1 MSQVL
6 ARLPRVINQSEPD
19 LELGS
24 YLFELWLAG
33 NGWVRRRVETV
44 DFLGAGSLRRSVS
57 VDFEI
62 PDTDFK
68 TPRPLPVPLAL
79 LEKRQ
84 LVDFDVFDE
93 ARNALPVCTRAENS
107 YAAWSML
114 AAVAAVEIRDAD
126 GNGAGRSVE
135 PLWEDLWSIAS
146 GDAQGALEVLDGFAE
161 SEDHLGRTLAESSFF
176 DAVAR
181 TLATVF
187 LLLVPVEGPAGQ
199 RRVIKFRYTLGHRR
213 FGSATE
219 RFCQSMGWMPAGFEF
234 YVPAVGES
242 ESYHFELAAPTD
254 LEVARSTLH
263 LKDPVTG
270 WEDIEGVST
279 GTRAHLYTTGKQ
291 PDVDGTALIWLQIS
305 RTGLLRSGCVVAGMI
320 CAVLLFF
327 YATGRLDRP
336 PRDIQS
342 AILLTLPALVATLV
356 VRPGE
361 HGLVTELL
369 LGVRSAVAMSGA
381 VAYIAALLLGTG
393 TRGEVLLVSWR
404 VLLVLSSLCFV
415 SLFLAFLM
423 CKPKSSATMLT

>member
-1 MSQVL
+1 MDSL
-6 ARLPRVINQSEPD
+6 ERLKPD
-19 LELGS
+19 LELGG

-33 NGWVRRRVETV
+33 NGWVKRRVETV
-44 DFLGAGSLRRSVS
+44 HFLGAGTLSRRVS
-57 VDFEI
+57 VDFEM

-79 LEKRQ
+79 LEKRP

-93 ARNALPVCTRAENS
+93 ATNALPICTRAENS

-114 AAVAAVEIRDAD
+114 AAVAAVEIRDAEGD
-126 GNGAGRSVE
+126 GEGRPIE
-135 PLWEDLWSIAS
+135 PLWDDLRSIAS
-146 GDAQGALEVLDGFAE
+146 GESREALKILNGFAE
-161 SEDHLGRTLAESSFF
+161 SEDRLRRTLAESSFF

-187 LLLVPVEGPAGQ
+187 LLLIPVEATPGQ

-213 FGSATE
+213 FGSGLE
-219 RFCQSMGWMPAGFEF
+219 RFSQSMGWMPAGFEF

-254 LEVARSTLH
+254 LAVARSVLH
-263 LKDPVTG
+263 LKDPVAG
-270 WEDIEGVST
+270 WEEIGGVST
-279 GTRAHLYTTGKQ
+279 GTRAHLYTTGRQ
-291 PDVDGTALIWLQIS
+291 PDVDGTALVWLQIS
-305 RTGLLRSGCVVAGMI
+305 RTGLLRSGCVVAAMI
-320 CAVLLFF
+320 FAVLLFF

-369 LGVRSAVAMSGA
+369 RGVRSAVALAGA
-381 VAYIAALLLGTG
+381 GAYTAALLLGSG
-393 TRGEVLLVSWR
+393 TRGEMLFVSWKI
-404 VLLVLSSLCFV
+404 LLGLSFLCFV

-423 CKPKSSATMLT
+423 CKPKTSAAMVT

>member
-1 MSQVL
+1 MIKTSK
-6 ARLPRVINQSEPD
+6 PD
-19 LELGS
+19 LELGG

-62 PDTDFK
+62 PETNFV
-68 TPRPLPVPLAL
+68 TPHPLPVPLAL
-79 LEKRQ
+79 LERRP
-84 LVDFDVFDE
+84 LVDFDIVDE
-93 ARNALPVCTRAENS
+93 AGSAMPVCTRAENA

-114 AAVAAVEIRDAD
+114 AAVAAAEINDAD
-126 GNGAGRSVE
+126 GEGAERAIE
-135 PLWEDLWSIAS
+135 PLYEDLRIIAF
-146 GDAQGALEVLDGFAE
+146 GDSQAALQLLEDLGE
-161 SEDHLGRTLAESSFF
+161 SEDDLKRTLAESSFF

-187 LLLVPVEGPAGQ
+187 LLLVPVGGSPGQ
-199 RRVIKFRYTLGHRR
+199 RRVVKFRYTLGLKR
-213 FGSATE
+213 FGSGPE
-219 RFCQSMGWMPAGFEF
+219 RFCQAMGWMPAGFEF

-254 LEVARSTLH
+254 LEVARSRLR

-270 WEDIEGVST
+270 REEIEGVST
-279 GTRAHLYTTGKQ
+279 GTRAHLYTTGKE
-291 PDVDGTALIWLQIS
+291 PDVDGTALVWLQIS

-320 CAVLLFF
+320 LAVLLVFF
-327 YATGRLDRP
+327 ATGRLDRP

-369 LGVRSAVAMSGA
+369 LGVRSAIALAGA
-381 VAYIAALLLGTG
+381 AAYTAALLLGSG
-393 TRGEVLLVSWR
+393 TRGEMLFVSWKVLLG
-404 VLLVLSSLCFV
+404 LSSLCFM
-415 SLFLAFLM
+415 SLLLAFLM
-423 CKPKSSATMLT
+423 CKRKSSAAMIT

>member
-1 MSQVL
+1 VT
-6 ARLPRVINQSEPD
+6 NQSEPD
-19 LELGS
+19 LEFGS

-62 PDTDFK
+62 PETDFV
-68 TPRPLPVPLAL
+68 TPSPLPVPLAL
-79 LEKRQ
+79 LQKRP

-93 ARNALPVCTRAENS
+93 ARNALPVFTRAENA

-114 AAVAAVEIRDAD
+114 AAVAVVEIRDTD
-126 GNGAGRSVE
+126 GDGPIE
-135 PLWEDLWSIAS
+135 PLWEDLRSIAS
-146 GDAQGALEVLDGFAE
+146 GDPQRALAVLDRFAK
-161 SEDHLGRTLAESSFF
+161 SEDNLRRTLAESSFF

-181 TLATVF
+181 TLATFF
-187 LLLVPVEGPAGQ
+187 LLLVPVEGTPGQ
-199 RRVIKFRYTLGHRR
+199 RRVIKFRYTLGLRR
-213 FGSATE
+213 FGSGPE
-219 RFCQSMGWMPAGFEF
+219 RFWQAMGWMPAGFEF

-254 LEVARSTLH
+254 LQVARSILH
-263 LKDPVTG
+263 LKDPVNG
-270 WEDIEGVST
+270 RENIEGVST
-279 GTRAHLYTTGKQ
+279 GTRAHLYTNNRE
-291 PDVDGTALIWLQIS
+291 PDVDGTALVWLQIS

-320 CAVLLFF
+320 FAVLLFF

-369 LGVRSAVAMSGA
+369 LGVRSAVALAGA
-381 VAYIAALLLGTG
+381 VAYTAALLLGSG
-393 TRGEVLLVSWR
+393 TRGEMLFVSWKVLLG
-404 VLLVLSSLCFV
+404 LSSLCFA
-415 SLFLAFLM
+415 SLFLAFLR
-423 CKPKSSATMLT
+423 CKPKSSAAMIT

>member
-1 MSQVL
+1 MSEGL
-6 ARLPRVINQSEPD
+6 ARLPPVINPPEPD

-44 DFLGAGSLRRSVS
+44 DFLGAGTLSRRVS

-62 PDTDFK
+62 PRTDFG
-68 TPRPLPVPLAL
+68 TPSPLPVPLAL
-79 LEKRQ
+79 LEKRP

-93 ARNALPVCTRAENS
+93 AGNALPVFTRAENA

-126 GNGAGRSVE
+126 GDGPLE
-135 PLWEDLWSIAS
+135 PLWEDFRSITS
-146 GDAQGALEVLDGFAE
+146 SDSQTALEVLDGFGE
-161 SEDHLGRTLAESSFF
+161 SEDRLRRTLAESSFF
-176 DAVAR
+176 NAVAR
-181 TLATVF
+181 TLATFF
-187 LLLVPVEGPAGQ
+187 LLLVPVEGTPGQ
-199 RRVIKFRYTLGHRR
+199 RRVIKFRYTLGLRR
-213 FGSATE
+213 FGSRPE
-219 RFCQSMGWMPAGFEF
+219 RFCQAMGWMPAGFEF

-242 ESYHFELAAPTD
+242 QSYHFELAAPTD
-254 LEVARSTLH
+254 LQVARSILH
-263 LKDPVTG
+263 LEDPVSG
-270 WEDIEGVST
+270 RENIEGVST
-279 GTRAHLYTTGKQ
+279 GTRAHLYTNNRE
-291 PDVDGTALIWLQIS
+291 PDVDGTALVWLQIS

-320 CAVLLFF
+320 LAVLLFF

-369 LGVRSAVAMSGA
+369 LGVRSAVALAGA
-381 VAYIAALLLGTG
+381 VAYTAALLLGSG
-393 TRGEVLLVSWR
+393 TRGEMLYGSWKVLLG
-404 VLLVLSSLCFV
+404 LSSLCFV
-415 SLFLAFLM
+415 SLFLAFLR
-423 CKPKSSATMLT
+423 CKPKSSAAMIT

>member
-1 MSQVL
+1 MDYSE
-6 ARLPRVINQSEPD
+6 RLEPD

-44 DFLGAGSLRRSVS
+44 DLLGAGSLRRSVS

-79 LEKRQ
+79 LEKRP

-126 GNGAGRSVE
+126 ENGGRSVE
-135 PLWEDLWSIAS
+135 PLWEDLRYIAS
-146 GDAQGALEVLDGFAE
+146 GDSQEARKILDGFAE
-161 SEDHLGRTLAESSFF
+161 SEDHLRRTLAESSFF

-187 LLLVPVEGPAGQ
+187 LLLVPVEGTAGQ

-213 FGSATE
+213 FGSGTE

-254 LEVARSTLH
+254 LEVARSILH

-270 WEDIEGVST
+270 WEDIEGVSSV
-279 GTRAHLYTTGKQ
+279 H
-291 PDVDGTALIWLQIS
+291 
-305 RTGLLRSGCVVAGMI
+305 
-320 CAVLLFF
+320 
-327 YATGRLDRP
+327 
-336 PRDIQS
+336 
-342 AILLTLPALVATLV
+342 
-356 VRPGE
+356 
-361 HGLVTELL
+361 
-369 LGVRSAVAMSGA
+369 
-381 VAYIAALLLGTG
+381 
-393 TRGEVLLVSWR
+393 
-404 VLLVLSSLCFV
+404 
-415 SLFLAFLM
+415 
-423 CKPKSSATMLT
+423 

>member
-1 MSQVL
+1 MTIPSE
-6 ARLPRVINQSEPD
+6 RLEPD

-33 NGWVRRRVETV
+33 NVVKRRVETV
-44 DFLGAGSLRRSVS
+44 HFLGAGTLSRRVS

-62 PDTDFK
+62 PYTDFK

-79 LEKRQ
+79 LEKRP
-84 LVDFDVFDE
+84 LVDFDLFDE
-93 ARNALPVCTRAENS
+93 ANNALPMCTRAENS

-126 GNGAGRSVE
+126 GNGEDRSIE
-135 PLWEDLWSIAS
+135 PLWEDLRSIAS
-146 GDAQGALEVLDGFAE
+146 GDAQEALKVLDGFGE
-161 SEDHLGRTLAESSFF
+161 SEEHLRRILAESSFF

-187 LLLVPVEGPAGQ
+187 LLLVPVEGTPGQ
-199 RRVIKFRYTLGHRR
+199 RRVIKFRYTLGLRR
-213 FGSATE
+213 FGSGLE
-219 RFCQSMGWMPAGFEF
+219 RFWQAMGWMPAGFEF

-254 LEVARSTLH
+254 LEVARSILH
-263 LKDPVTG
+263 LTDPVTG
-270 WEDIEGVST
+270 REDIEGVST
-279 GTRAHLYTTGKQ
+279 GTRAHLYTTERE
-291 PDVDGTALIWLQIS
+291 PDVDGTALVWLQIS
-305 RTGLLRSGCVVAGMI
+305 RTGLLRSGCVVAAMI
-320 CAVLLFF
+320 FAVLLFF

-369 LGVRSAVAMSGA
+369 LGVRSAVAMAGA
-381 VAYIAALLLGTG
+381 VAYTAALLLGTG
-393 TRGEVLLVSWR
+393 TRGEVLFVSWKI
-404 VLLVLSSLCFV
+404 LLVVSSLCFV

-423 CKPKSSATMLT
+423 CKPRSSAAMIT